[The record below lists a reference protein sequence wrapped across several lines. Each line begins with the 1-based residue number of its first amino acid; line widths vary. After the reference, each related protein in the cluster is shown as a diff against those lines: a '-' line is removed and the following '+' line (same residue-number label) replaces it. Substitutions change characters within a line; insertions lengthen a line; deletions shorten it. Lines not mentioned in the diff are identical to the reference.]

1 MTPDEA
7 RLANER
13 IRAWPP
19 EDRASFLRLTD
30 REKLLVGEA
39 VALLDIRP
47 CSEPVDPLTIDL
59 RGSLT

>member
-1 MTPDEA
+1 MNADEA

-13 IRAWPP
+13 IREWPS

-47 CSEPVDPLTIDL
+47 APEPTEPLTIDL
-59 RGSLT
+59 RAR